1 MSNPSLQSAET
12 QAEEAAKN
20 PVEGHVDAG
29 EGDADAQLREL
40 QVLLFGAEHQQLNRL
55 QVEWNDPDSL
65 TPKVSRILPEAI
77 AQRSGEDYQLT
88 QAMTPYVVESI
99 KNAARNNPEYIS
111 EAIFPI
117 LGPAIRRA
125 IAQAFNNLTQTINQT
140 LQHSFTLRGL
150 RWRME
155 AMASGKSFAEVVLY
169 HSLLYRVEQ
178 IFLIHRQTGLVLAH
192 AAATSVEAQ
201 DADIV
206 SGMLTAI
213 QDFIKDS
220 FGAGE
225 NEGVEAMQVGD
236 VNILAE
242 QGPRALLACVI
253 RGSVPT
259 ELREELQETLER
271 IHRERGAKLETFSG
285 DTTAF
290 EICRPLLE
298 SHLQSRYQPFAEPGK
313 AKLPLPALIV
323 GAVLLGALAIW
334 GGLLIRDRI
343 RWHRWVEKLHAT
355 PGIVIT
361 EQEKGWR
368 NYRIAG
374 LRDPLAPDPQSLL
387 SETGLS
393 AEKVQNHW
401 EEFHSPALA
410 LERAKNLL
418 HPPAGVT
425 LQIRDGILLANGA
438 VTQQWFAEAKKF
450 AALIPGI
457 HELQVVG
464 ADELVTL
471 QKEIESL
478 TIRYVIS
485 LAIPV
490 PGQEQLLANIVEKI
504 NALDQV
510 AQKAG
515 RKVTIRIIG
524 HTDFTGT
531 IPRNKILGVQRAAH
545 MEAWLREHLGYLSNT
560 SFVAGGASDVELV
573 AGSQEATRRVTFIVE
588 ILT

>member
-12 QAEEAAKN
+12 HEEAAAKN
-20 PVEGHVDAG
+20 PVEGRVDAG
-29 EGDADAQLREL
+29 KSDADAQLREL
-40 QVLLFGAEHQQLNRL
+40 QVLLFGPERQQLNKL
-55 QVEWNDPDSL
+55 QLEWNDPDAL
-65 TPKVSRILPEAI
+65 TPKVSQVLPEAI

-88 QAMTPYVVESI
+88 QAMTPYVIESI
-99 KNAARNNPEYIS
+99 KNAARTNPEYIS

-117 LGPAIRRA
+117 LGPAIRKA

-140 LQHSFTLRGL
+140 LQHSFTVRGL

-178 IFLIHRQTGLVLAH
+178 IFLIHRQTGLVLVH
-192 AAATSVEAQ
+192 AAAASVEAQ

-271 IHRERGAKLETFSG
+271 IHRERGAKLESFNG

-290 EICRPLLE
+290 EVCRPLLE

-313 AKLPLPALIV
+313 TKLPTPALIV

-334 GGLLIRDRI
+334 SGLLIRDRL
-343 RWHRWVEKLHAT
+343 RWNHWVEKLNAT

-393 AEKVQNHW
+393 AERVQSRW
-401 EEFHSPALA
+401 EEFHSPALSLA
-410 LERAKNLL
+410 RAKNLL
-418 HPPAGVT
+418 HLPAGVT

-438 VTQQWFAEAKKF
+438 VTQQWLTEAKKF
-450 AALIPGI
+450 APFIPGI
-457 HELQVVG
+457 NEVQVVG
-464 ADELVTL
+464 AGELTTL
-471 QKEIESL
+471 QKQIESQAV
-478 TIRYVIS
+478 RYVDS
-485 LAIPV
+485 AAI
-490 PGQEQLLANIVEKI
+490 PGQEPLLENIAQQI
-504 NALDQV
+504 RALDAAAGQV
-510 AQKAG
+510 GK
-515 RKVTIRIIG
+515 KIIINIAG
-524 HTDFTGT
+524 HTDSSGT
-531 IPRNKILGVQRAAH
+531 PEQNDILGQRRAKN
-545 MEAWLREHLGYLSNT
+545 METWLREHAGKLSNT
-560 SFVAGGASDVELV
+560 SFVTSGVNDAEVV
-573 AGSQEATRRVTFIVE
+573 AGSKEQTRRVTFKVE
-588 ILT
+588 IST

>member
-1 MSNPSLQSAET
+1 MSNPSLQSAEMH
-12 QAEEAAKN
+12 AEAAAEN
-20 PVEGHVDAG
+20 PVEGRVEAG
-29 EGDADAQLREL
+29 KSDADAQLREL
-40 QVLLFGAEHQQLNRL
+40 QILLFGSERQQLNKL
-55 QVEWNDPDSL
+55 QLEWNDPDSL
-65 TPKVSRILPEAI
+65 TPKVSQVLPEAI

-99 KNAARNNPEYIS
+99 KNAARHNPEYIS

-140 LQHSFTLRGL
+140 LQHSFTVRGL

-155 AMASGKSFAEVVLY
+155 AIASGKSFAEVVLY
-169 HSLLYRVEQ
+169 HSLLYRIEQ
-178 IFLIHRQTGLVLAH
+178 IFLIHRQTGLVLVH

-236 VNILAE
+236 VNILVE

-253 RGSVPT
+253 RGSVPS
-259 ELREELQETLER
+259 ELREELQETLEQ
-271 IHRERGAKLETFSG
+271 IHRERGAKLEAFNG

-290 EICRPLLE
+290 EGCRPLLE

-313 AKLPLPALIV
+313 ATLPTPALIV
-323 GAVLLGALAIW
+323 GVVLLGALVIW
-334 GGLLIRDRI
+334 GGLLIRDRF
-343 RWHRWVEKLHAT
+343 RWNAWVEKLQAT

-393 AEKVQNHW
+393 AERVQSRW
-401 EEFHSPALA
+401 EEFHSPAQALA
-410 LERAKNLL
+410 RAKNLL
-418 HPPAGVT
+418 HLPTGVT
-425 LQIRDGILLANGA
+425 LQIRDGILLVNGA
-438 VTQQWFAEAKKF
+438 VTQQWLTEAKKF
-450 AALIPGI
+450 APFIPGI
-457 HELQVVG
+457 SEIQVVG
-464 ADELVTL
+464 AGELTTL
-471 QKEIESL
+471 QKQIESQAV
-478 TIRYVIS
+478 RYVDS
-485 LAIPV
+485 AAA
-490 PGQEQLLANIVEKI
+490 PGQEQLLDNIVQQI
-504 NALDQV
+504 RALDSAAGQV
-510 AQKAG
+510 GK
-515 RKVTIRIIG
+515 KITINIAG
-524 HTDFTGT
+524 HTDSSGT
-531 IPRNKILGVQRAAH
+531 PEQNDALGQQRAKN
-545 MEAWLREHLGYLSNT
+545 MESWLREHAGNLSNT
-560 SFVAGGASDVELV
+560 SFATSGINDSELV
-573 AGSQEATRRVTFIVE
+573 VGSKEATRRVTFKVE
-588 ILT
+588 IST